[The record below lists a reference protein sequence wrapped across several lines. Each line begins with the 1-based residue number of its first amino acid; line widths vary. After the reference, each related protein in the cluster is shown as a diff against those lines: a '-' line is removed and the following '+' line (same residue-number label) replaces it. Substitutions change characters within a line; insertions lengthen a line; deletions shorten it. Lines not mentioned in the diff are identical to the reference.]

1 MTRATTRT
9 CDAMGVCQG
18 HAQPC
23 NGCMLAPRRSHRICS
38 ADQCQQ
44 GCAAC
49 PCPTACEVPEPD
61 ALQDEPMTTAEAA
74 LLWAIAALA
83 ALVVSA
89 VTLASVA

>member
-23 NGCMLAPRRSHRICS
+23 NGCMPAPRRSHRICS

-44 GCAAC
+44 GRAAC
-49 PCPTACEVPEPD
+49 PCPTACELPEP
-61 ALQDEPMTTAEAA
+61 ALRDEPITTPEAVLMWVIVSLSA
-74 LLWAIAALA
+74 LIVAA
-83 ALVVSA
+83 VV
-89 VTLASVA
+89 LASAA